1 MLTVFR
7 VRMVRKKEGRRDQGS
22 DMPNRMPFLIRI
34 ARMTYGRILKL
45 NGVQLKNSCGADLN
59 AGPYLILSN
68 HVAILDPIMI
78 SVAMPQHIRWVAGA
92 YLFKTWFLNLII
104 GKGCTAIPKQQGR
117 QDITTLRRIQK
128 ALKDGDNVGL
138 FPEGTRTWD
147 GEMVSFD
154 YHPLA
159 KLLRLYKVPVLF
171 VHLEG
176 GFARHP
182 RWAQKGRKGKV
193 TVNFTSM
200 LTPEQIVRMEVDD
213 LAKTLEENLH
223 FSNDQWKQ
231 GVDYEY
237 RSPRRAEGLQRLLY
251 LCPSC
256 NSMDS
261 LTTSGNRIVC
271 SKCNSITILDDKD
284 NLTSVSTPFT
294 TLSEWHKWESGK
306 ISSMKE
312 FPKERGVLLQKGDAN
327 DDGTL
332 ETLSSNI
339 TVQLKNDVIYVE
351 KAGSDDSVLELPL
364 EKVSS
369 LVLNAKQT
377 MELFCNDDL
386 YRIRLL
392 PDSCSLK
399 YHEYFLSFK
408 EK

>member
-1 MLTVFR
+1 
-7 VRMVRKKEGRRDQGS
+7 
-22 DMPNRMPFLIRI
+22 MPNRMPFLIRI

-45 NGVQLKNSCGADLN
+45 GGLQLKNTCGADLK

-78 SVAMPQHIRWVAGA
+78 SVVMPKHIRWVAGA
-92 YLFKTWFLNLII
+92 YLFKTAFLNFII
-104 GKGCTAIPKQQGR
+104 GKCCTAIPKQQGR

-147 GEMVSFD
+147 GEMVPMD
-154 YHPLA
+154 YLPLA

-200 LTPEQIVRMEVDD
+200 LTPAQISQMPVAE
-213 LAKTLEENLH
+213 LAETLEKNLH
-223 FSNDQWKQ
+223 FSNDQWKE
-231 GVDYEY
+231 GISYDY

-271 SKCNSITILDDKD
+271 SKCNSITILDEKD
-284 NLTSVSTPFT
+284 NLTSVSTPFSK
-294 TLSEWHKWESGK
+294 LSQWHSWEAEK
-306 ISSMKE
+306 ISRMKE
-312 FPKERGVLLQKGDAN
+312 FPKEKGVLLQKGDAN

-339 TVQLKNDVIYVE
+339 TVQLKNDIIYVE
-351 KAGSDDSVLELPL
+351 KGSEGGSVLELPL

-377 MELFCNDDL
+377 MELFCNEVL

-408 EK
+408 ASGKDTEEKKI